1 MVVERSV
8 VSLQH
13 MQIGEVAER
22 VGLSL
27 RTIRYY
33 EEVGLVRPSARTTGR
48 FRLYT
53 EPDVA
58 RLRLVKRMKTLEFSL
73 EEMGELLGV
82 LDRLDEPDAAPELH
96 AELIERLVTF
106 RVLAQERCADL
117 RNQLE
122 IAESFA
128 ADLRGE
134 ISRQRRRVKEVR

>member
-1 MVVERSV
+1 
-8 VSLQH
+8 